1 MRSRAALTLLLAVTV
16 ACAHTPQAPPATRT
30 ADLGERFTLRP
41 GESAAIAETP
51 ARITFER
58 ILSDN
63 RCPVDV
69 QCITAGEARA
79 LFLFDA
85 EAGRTEPVTLDTD
98 RNATAVVAGYRLSLN
113 SVSPAP
119 RSTVTIDPRNYLV
132 ELTVALAR

>member
-1 MRSRAALTLLLAVTV
+1 LRSRAAGTLLLAVTV
-16 ACAHTPQAPPATRT
+16 ACAHTPRVPPATRR
-30 ADLGERFTLRP
+30 ADLGERFTLGP
-41 GESAAIAETP
+41 GESAAIAGTP

-63 RCPVDV
+63 RCPIDV
-69 QCITAGEARA
+69 QCITAGEARGW
-79 LFLFDA
+79 FLFDA

-98 RNATAVVAGYRLSLN
+98 RNATAVVAAYRISLV

-119 RSTVTIDPRNYLV
+119 RSTVTIDPRNYRA

>member
-1 MRSRAALTLLLAVTV
+1 LRSRAALTLFLAVTA
-16 ACAHTPQAPPATRT
+16 ACAHAPQAPPATRT
-30 ADLGERFTLRP
+30 ADLDERFSLRP
-41 GESAAIAETP
+41 GESAAVEGTP

-63 RCPVDV
+63 RCAIDV

-79 LFLFDA
+79 WFLFDA

-98 RNATAVVAGYRLSLN
+98 GNATAVVAGYRISLV

-119 RSTVTIDPRNYLV
+119 RSTVRIDPRNYVV

>member
-1 MRSRAALTLLLAVTV
+1 MTV
-16 ACAHTPQAPPATRT
+16 ACAHTPQVPPATRT
-30 ADLGERFTLRP
+30 ADLGERFTLGS

-69 QCITAGEARA
+69 QCITGGEARA
-79 LFLFDA
+79 SFLFDS

-98 RNATAVVAGYRLSLN
+98 RNATAVVAGYRISLE

-119 RSTVTIDPRNYLV
+119 RSTVTIDPRNYRV
-132 ELTVALAR
+132 ELTVSR

>member
-1 MRSRAALTLLLAVTV
+1 MRSRAALTLLLATTL
-16 ACAHTPQAPPATRT
+16 ACAHTPQVPRATRT
-30 ADLGERFTLRP
+30 AHLGGRFTLKA
-41 GESAAIAETP
+41 GESAAIGGTP

-63 RCPVDV
+63 RCAIDV

-79 LFLFDA
+79 GFLFDA

-98 RNATAVVAGYRLSLN
+98 RNTTTAVAGYRILLV

-119 RSTVTIDPRNYLV
+119 RSTVRIDPRDYVV